1 MPIHHSLRLPVLLG
15 IFSLFYALMTAT
27 LYWPD
32 SIEQSLDE
40 WRFQNHQ
47 TLMLVGSSLSKHLQR
62 GQLEELQSQL
72 EYLAQTADIQWAGLA
87 DKQLQLIAHT
97 YNAPH
102 TELETE
108 QQRLQQLTS
117 DSTSSQHNVVP
128 SWHQQDDTDYRVIY
142 PIGSQAPDQL
152 PQAFLLVGLNAQR
165 IIANAHQNAWIHLGY
180 TLAILLFCCLILYGL
195 GCRLNRQRTISS
207 PRTNPT
213 PCFALKTSEDLT
225 ASDEQNHQ
233 LAHSFHCI
241 SQQLHE
247 RQRALQESEQLMTDL
262 INTMSIGILVIDD
275 QMRIEQANRAA
286 AALFA
291 CPIAELQGQ
300 PLQQWLVE
308 EQAIHQIQNNLGH
321 TQFELTG
328 YCKGQQ
334 IPLEI
339 TCTPFKRKQQEF
351 YLLLIKDVTEQ
362 HQAEQQLRF
371 LAHFDPLTRLANRH
385 YLLQH
390 LNQLL
395 AHNQALSL
403 LYLDIDHFK
412 RINDSLG
419 HEVGDALLVEIAQ
432 RLRQLCPPNSLL
444 ARSGGDEFIVL
455 LEHFTQEEA
464 LDTAQ
469 KLLQGL
475 QPPMHIRQYQ
485 CQANP
490 SIGITSTD
498 GHLGATE
505 LLKQA
510 DLALYAAKDA
520 GRNRL
525 AIYTQALSHAA
536 EQRQRLEQE
545 LRQALER
552 QEFLLYYQP
561 QVDNQGQIRV
571 LEALLRWQSPHR
583 GLVAPDVFIPV
594 LEDTGLILEVTRW
607 VLQEACQQIL
617 HWQQQGLPWRVSMN
631 LSPRDFQQ
639 ADLAGSVLDIV
650 QQTPIAPSLLELEI
664 TESVLLDASAQVQ
677 DSLARFKA
685 AGIPLLLDDFGTGYA
700 SLTYLQQFHFDG
712 IKVDRQFV
720 DGLPDSPQ
728 SVALVRGI
736 VTMAQHLGLHVVAEG
751 VETAQQALFL
761 RQNGCPIL
769 QGYYFDRPRPGN
781 YWSERGNATY
791 PAVC

>member
-1 MPIHHSLRLPVLLG
+1 MPIYYSLRPLVLLG
-15 IFSLFYALMTAT
+15 ILGLFYALMTAT

-32 SIEQSLDE
+32 TLEQSLDE

-47 TLMLVGSSLSKHLQR
+47 TLALVSSSLSQHLQT
-62 GQLEELQSQL
+62 GQKDELQQQLEHLI
-72 EYLAQTADIQWAGLA
+72 QTEDIQWAGLTNQ
-87 DKQLQLIAHT
+87 QLQLITHT
-97 YNAPH
+97 QNAPQS
-102 TELETE
+102 ELETE
-108 QQRLQQLTS
+108 QQRLQQLLT
-117 DSTSSQHNVVP
+117 DNVSTPPYTDMP
-128 SWHQQDDTDYRVIY
+128 SWYQHSDADYRLIY
-142 PIGSQAPDQL
+142 PIGAKGSNQP
-152 PQAFLLVGLNAQR
+152 PQAFLLLGLNAQR
-165 IIANAHQNAWIHLGY
+165 IIANAQQNTWIHLGY
-180 TLAILLFCCLILYGL
+180 TLVNLLLCCLILYGL
-195 GCRLNRQRTISS
+195 YRRLDKHSVS
-207 PRTNPT
+207 
-213 PCFALKTSEDLT
+213 DLADDCDT
-225 ASDEQNHQ
+225 HS
-233 LAHSFHCI
+233 LSHSFHCI
-241 SQQLHE
+241 SRQLHE
-247 RQRALQESEQLMTDL
+247 RQSALQESEKLMTDL
-262 INTMSIGILVIDD
+262 IDTMSIGILVINDD
-275 QMRIEQANRAA
+275 MHIDQANRAA

-291 CPIAELQGQ
+291 CATTELKGQ

-308 EQAIHQIQNNLGH
+308 EQAIRQIQDNPSH
-321 TQFELTG
+321 AQFELTG
-328 YCKGQQ
+328 YCRGQQ

-339 TCTPFKRKQQEF
+339 ICTPFKRKGQNF

-390 LNQLL
+390 LSQLL

-412 RINDSLG
+412 RINDTLG

-455 LEHFTQEEA
+455 LEHCTQEEA
-464 LDTAQ
+464 LETAR
-469 KLLQGL
+469 KLLHGL
-475 QPPMHIRQYQ
+475 QPPIYIRQYQ

-490 SIGITSTD
+490 SIGVTSTD

-525 AIYTQALSHAA
+525 ALYTQALSQAA
-536 EQRQRLEQE
+536 EQRQHLEQE

-561 QVDNQGQIRV
+561 QVDHQGRISV
-571 LEALLRWQSPHR
+571 LEALLRWQSPQR
-583 GLVAPDVFIPV
+583 GLVAPDVFIPI
-594 LEDTGLILEVTRW
+594 LEDTGLILDVTRW
-607 VLQEACQQIL
+607 VLQEACQQIRS
-617 HWQQQGLPWRVSMN
+617 WQQQGFAWRVSVN

-639 ADLAGSVLDIV
+639 ADLAGGVLDII
-650 QQTPIAPSLLELEI
+650 QRTQITPNLLELEI
-664 TESVLLDASAQVQ
+664 TESVLLDASTQVQ

-751 VETAQQALFL
+751 VETVQQALFL
-761 RQNGCPIL
+761 HQNGCPVL
-769 QGYYFDRPRPGN
+769 QGYYFDRPRPGS
-781 YWSERGNATY
+781 YWSERGDAAY
-791 PAVC
+791 PALC